1 MSLFKIKERFLNLY
15 SGLFSSSSRR
25 YYGDDLIPIPWGTRF
40 FIIFIALLILGGSLQ
55 LDKTLVCNGQYSYCT
70 LESHNYFNIK
80 KSKKVFIPKEVSLC
94 DIESYQKRSG
104 SRYHRTM
111 ETKHLVKLIDKTGKS
126 VTIFTDYYDYA
137 RANDAKQRIMECIEH
152 GPYPCKVKR

>member
-1 MSLFKIKERFLNLY
+1 MNLY
-15 SGLFSSSSRR
+15 SGFFSGSSRR

-55 LDKTLVCNGQYSYCT
+55 LDKTFVCTGTYSYCT

-80 KSKKVFIPKEVSLC
+80 KSKKIFIPKNVSLC
-94 DIESYQKRSG
+94 DIESYKVRST
-104 SRYHRTM
+104 SKYRWTETRY
-111 ETKHLVKLIDKTGKS
+111 LIKLLDKKGKS
-126 VTIFTDYYDYA
+126 VTLFKDYYYYA
-137 RANDAKQRIMECIEH
+137 NANDAKQRIMKCIKH